1 MRKARKLVAVL
12 GAAAMLVPAGMAS
25 AGGKERVLVES
36 FTESYAFA
44 VDCGDFGPYAFEN
57 EVEGSARVRVT
68 DVLDRDGALLQTVFH
83 IVLKETDTNSVSGK
97 SLPLRTAVHEVWDYA
112 SNTRTLTGAVFLGTE
127 PGAGTYVQDT
137 GRITMTLDTREA
149 QFVAGPHEAFF
160 GGGIDPVV
168 CEALAAE

>member
-1 MRKARKLVAVL
+1 MRKGWSLVAALWV
-12 GAAAMLVPAGMAS
+12 AAVLVPAGVANVN
-25 AGGKERVLVES
+25 GKERVLVES

-68 DVLDRDGALLQTVFH
+68 DVLDRDGAPLQTVFH
-83 IVLKETDTNSVSGK
+83 IVLQETDTSSMSGR
-97 SLPLRTAVHEVWDYA
+97 SLPLRTAIHEVWDYA
-112 SNTRTLTGAVFLGTE
+112 SNTRTLSGAVFVGTE

-137 GRITMTLDTREA
+137 GRITMALDTRVA

-160 GGGIDPVV
+160 AGGIDPVV
-168 CEALAAE
+168 CAALAGE